1 MLTKVVPLERNGS
14 NFFSDFSREL
24 SESEAFGRKAI
35 KPIASAALECV
46 WALLQRYK
54 VARTRNVLLNE
65 GWASRGHLARPPE
78 RVGWAGSRTA
88 GCPKRHLRHGMV
100 RRESRKLA
108 LQRLHVSIAFLAPP
122 RRGLPPP
129 PDAGGRPPSPP
140 GPTRSARTR
149 RATART
155 VPPGAPP
162 VPPPRADL
170 LNETN
175 VKSTGPAPP
184 PLLRSK
190 EPNDQHMHLSCS

>member
-54 VARTRNVLLNE
+54 VARTRDVLPNSTHCPGE
-65 GWASRGHLARPPE
+65 HLARPSE
-78 RVGWAGSRTA
+78 RVSWAGSRTA

-100 RRESRKLA
+100 RRESRKLD
-108 LQRLHVSIAFLAPP
+108 LQLHVAFLAPP

-155 VPPGAPP
+155 VPPRCPPGAPP
-162 VPPPRADL
+162 VPPRCPPGAP
-170 LNETN
+170 
-175 VKSTGPAPP
+175 PAPA
-184 PLLRSK
+184 R
-190 EPNDQHMHLSCS
+190 